1 MQVGDLVQPSFE
13 SVISATYSSMTDS
26 KAQKEYNAIVNDLG
40 IGIIT
45 NSSDYAHRRSFREVY
60 ESRAGADTL
69 ILYTVHWSKKGID
82 PELCTEEDLIVIQ
95 SVEENNK

>member
-26 KAQKEYNAIVNDLG
+26 KAQKEYNDIVNDLG

-45 NSSDYAHRRSFREVY
+45 NRSDYANGGSF
-60 ESRAGADTL
+60 

-82 PELCTEEDLIVIQ
+82 PELCTKEDLIVIQ
-95 SVEENNK
+95 SVEESNK

>member
-1 MQVGDLVQPSFE
+1 MQVGDLVHPSFE
-13 SVISATYSSMTDS
+13 SVIGTTYSSMTDS

-45 NSSDYAHRRSFREVY
+45 NSSG
-60 ESRAGADTL
+60 AGL
-69 ILYTVHWSKKGID
+69 GGRMILYTVHWSKKGID

-95 SVEENNK
+95 SAEENNK

>member
-13 SVISATYSSMTDS
+13 SVIGTTYSSMTDS
-26 KAQKEYNAIVNDLG
+26 KAQKEYNDIVNDLG

-45 NSSDYAHRRSFREVY
+45 NSSDYVRWARS
-60 ESRAGADTL
+60 

-95 SVEENNK
+95 AVEENNK

>member
-1 MQVGDLVQPSFE
+1 MQVGDLVHPSFE
-13 SVISATYSSMTDS
+13 SVIGATYSSMTDS
-26 KAQKEYNAIVNDLG
+26 KAQKEYNDIVNDLG

-45 NSSDYAHRRSFREVY
+45 NSNDRRRSF
-60 ESRAGADTL
+60 

>member
-13 SVISATYSSMTDS
+13 SVIGATYSSMTDS
-26 KAQKEYNAIVNDLG
+26 KAQKEYNDIVNDLG

-45 NSSDYAHRRSFREVY
+45 NSSASDYAHRDWAVE
-60 ESRAGADTL
+60 
-69 ILYTVHWSKKGID
+69 YTVHWSKKGID

>member
-13 SVISATYSSMTDS
+13 SVIGATYSSMTDS
-26 KAQKEYNAIVNDLG
+26 KAQKEYNDIVNDLG

-45 NSSDYAHRRSFREVY
+45 NSTRSW
-60 ESRAGADTL
+60 S

-95 SVEENNK
+95 SAEENNK

>member
-1 MQVGDLVQPSFE
+1 MQVGDLVHPSFE
-13 SVISATYSSMTDS
+13 SVIGATYSSITDS
-26 KAQKEYNAIVNDLG
+26 KAQKEYNDIVNDLG

-45 NSSDYAHRRSFREVY
+45 NSSDHRHRGWF
-60 ESRAGADTL
+60 

>member
-1 MQVGDLVQPSFE
+1 MQVGDLVHPSFK
-13 SVISATYSSMTDS
+13 SVIATTSSSMTDS
-26 KAQKEYNAIVNDLG
+26 KAQKEYNDIVNDLG

-45 NSSDYAHRRSFREVY
+45 NSYDPDDDHLRM
-60 ESRAGADTL
+60 L
-69 ILYTVHWSKKGID
+69 LYTVHWSKKGLD

>member
-1 MQVGDLVQPSFE
+1 MQVGDLVHPSFE
-13 SVISATYSSMTDS
+13 SVIGATTSSSIYS
-26 KAQKEYNAIVNDLG
+26 AIVNDLG

-45 NSSDYAHRRSFREVY
+45 NSYVTAGSLGRRTV
-60 ESRAGADTL
+60 
-69 ILYTVHWSKKGID
+69 YTVHWSKKGTD

>member
-26 KAQKEYNAIVNDLG
+26 KAQKEYNDIVNDLG

-45 NSSDYAHRRSFREVY
+45 SSLCTSY
-60 ESRAGADTL
+60 GL
-69 ILYTVHWSKKGID
+69 PLYTVHWSKKGID

-95 SVEENNK
+95 SVEESNK

>member
-13 SVISATYSSMTDS
+13 SIIGATYSSMTDS

-45 NSSDYAHRRSFREVY
+45 NSSDYAHRREFLDVY
-60 ESRAGADTL
+60 ESRAETL

-95 SVEENNK
+95 SVEESNK

>member
-1 MQVGDLVQPSFE
+1 MQVGDLVHPSFE
-13 SVISATYSSMTDS
+13 SVIGTTYSSMTDS

-45 NSSDYAHRRSFREVY
+45 NSSDHSDR
-60 ESRAGADTL
+60 GWM

-95 SVEENNK
+95 SAEENNK

>member
-13 SVISATYSSMTDS
+13 SVNGATYSSMTDS
-26 KAQKEYNAIVNDLG
+26 KAQKEYNDIVNDLG

-45 NSSDYAHRRSFREVY
+45 SSYVSPHLRM
-60 ESRAGADTL
+60 L
-69 ILYTVHWSKKGID
+69 LYTVHWSKKGID